1 MTDEELSL
9 FDRPIP
15 ALTLQMIGLVCLLT
29 ATAVLFDGWYVVG
42 ALGVCLVF
50 GKTEDIHE
58 ALVLVRVVV
67 HRRRNGHG

>member
-1 MTDEELSL
+1 
-9 FDRPIP
+9 
-15 ALTLQMIGLVCLLT
+15 MIGLVCLLT

-58 ALVLVRVVV
+58 ALVLVRVIV